1 MVRTKPSSCYLAV
14 ISFLCYAVVQAPYRH
29 GDVMLGGLFSIH
41 QSQGTS
47 EDKCGEITKEVTN
60 AQAMIFA
67 IDKINNDSN
76 LLPNISLGYDIRDYC
91 ESIENA
97 TRITYE
103 LLRDKCSVNTTLRQ
117 LGEGSI
123 VAFIGPSFSSTAIFI
138 AGILRMLN
146 VSGIS
151 GSTTSPELTS
161 HTYKHLYRTVPA
173 DTYSAKALADIIDHF
188 NWTYVAA
195 IGVDDS
201 FGRNAV
207 WSLINEAKN
216 KNGSFC
222 VALTDFIPHNT
233 QITKAKEIVTKLK
246 RQENIRVIIVWLYG
260 IINLNFFKEVTA
272 QNLSE
277 RVWILSNGPVNL
289 YENGFLS
296 ADFSPLHGSIQI
308 RPHNF
313 QDAGFKEYLKT
324 ILLRYEANKEN
335 IPEWWNDTATLI
347 KNCSPGNDS
356 PTQHDKDHQKADFC
370 VQNIVN
376 DVYSLY
382 VPYVI
387 DAVYSVAHALDMSTR
402 DTSRMDND
410 GQRNPYLKL
419 NDMQSLLSRVN
430 FTGLTGKIFF
440 DEFGDRQSA
449 SYDIVSY
456 QQETEN
462 DAMRL
467 KRVIVGE
474 WHDREGLQLSGT
486 IRWKSQTG
494 RFPKSDNAQPEQENP
509 LLRLAAG
516 SASRV
521 LVVQSTQSLELKPVL
536 NVHEG
541 NVPMRLGQR
550 AKICLWQISIILVQE
565 ELQFSH
571 LAHWV

>member
-14 ISFLCYAVVQAPYRH
+14 ISFLYYAVVQAPYRH

-222 VALTDFIPHNT
+222 VALTDFIPHNA

-260 IINLNFFKEVTA
+260 TIKLNFFKEVTA

-277 RVWILSNGPVNL
+277 RVWILINGPVNL
-289 YENGFLS
+289 YESGFLS

-419 NDMQSLLSRVN
+419 KDILNLLSRVN
-430 FTGLTGKIFF
+430 FT
-440 DEFGDRQSA
+440 
-449 SYDIVSY
+449 
-456 QQETEN
+456 
-462 DAMRL
+462 
-467 KRVIVGE
+467 
-474 WHDREGLQLSGT
+474 
-486 IRWKSQTG
+486 
-494 RFPKSDNAQPEQENP
+494 
-509 LLRLAAG
+509 
-516 SASRV
+516 
-521 LVVQSTQSLELKPVL
+521 
-536 NVHEG
+536 
-541 NVPMRLGQR
+541 
-550 AKICLWQISIILVQE
+550 
-565 ELQFSH
+565 
-571 LAHWV
+571 